1 MTKGRAA
8 LGSTILLGITLLV
21 AGSGKV
27 PGQTEF
33 IDILLGSF
41 WTPTLAYFI
50 GYCLPWIEIIL
61 GMLLL
66 LGVYSRIAAALCL
79 PLIVGFIAN
88 NSWALSQG
96 MEQFPQCGYCF
107 GIWEEL
113 LGAISPLQSLYIDI
127 VLLCLALIILLF
139 YPRNFLCFR
148 PWFIKPKR
156 ENV

>member
-1 MTKGRAA
+1 MIRDRVA
-8 LGSTILLGITLLV
+8 LVSTILLGITLLV

-50 GYCLPWIEIIL
+50 GYFLPWIEIIL
-61 GMLLL
+61 GVLLL

-79 PLIVGFIAN
+79 PLIAGFIVN

-113 LGAISPLQSLYIDI
+113 LGTISPLQSLYIDI

-139 YPRNFLCFR
+139 YPRNFLSFR

-156 ENV
+156 ENA